1 MTLEPGSVVLVP
13 FPFTD
18 LSASK
23 KRPVLLLTAADA
35 RGDFIAM
42 AVTSKVQHQ
51 HAIALPAG
59 PLPEGGSLPVASWIR
74 TDKVITLRSTIVTKT
89 LGRID
94 EATRQAS
101 VAQLCS
107 RLHKGNNATA

>member
-1 MTLEPGSVVLVP
+1 MTLDPGCIALVP

-18 LSASK
+18 LTASK

-42 AVTSKVQHQ
+42 ALTSKTQEQ

-59 PLPEGGSLPVASWIR
+59 PLPEGGALPVASWIR

-89 LGRID
+89 LGRVD
-94 EATRQAS
+94 ETTRRAC

-107 RLHKGNNATA
+107 QLHQGG

>member
-1 MTLEPGSVVLVP
+1 MTLEPGSVALVP
-13 FPFTD
+13 FPFSD

-42 AVTSKVQHQ
+42 ALTSKAQNH

-59 PLPEGGSLPVASWIR
+59 PLPQGGALPVASWIR
-74 TDKVITLRSTIVTKT
+74 TDQVITLHSTLVTKFLRRVSET
-89 LGRID
+89 
-94 EATRQAS
+94 TRQAC
-101 VAQLCS
+101 VAPLCS
-107 RLHKGNNATA
+107 SLHQGS

>member
-1 MTLEPGSVVLVP
+1 MTLEPGSIALVP

-18 LSASK
+18 LTASK

-42 AVTSKVQHQ
+42 ALTSKAQEQ

-59 PLPEGGSLPVASWIR
+59 PLPEGGALPVVSWIR
-74 TDKVITLRSTIVTKT
+74 TDQVITLRSTIVTKT
-89 LGRID
+89 LGRVD
-94 EATRQAS
+94 EATRQAC
-101 VAQLCS
+101 VAQLC
-107 RLHKGNNATA
+107 RQLHQGG

>member
-1 MTLEPGSVVLVP
+1 MTLDPGSIALVP

-18 LSASK
+18 LTASK
-23 KRPVLLLTAADA
+23 KRPVLLLTAADE

-42 AVTSKVQHQ
+42 ALTSKAQEQ

-59 PLPEGGSLPVASWIR
+59 SLPEGGALPVASWIR
-74 TDKVITLRSTIVTKT
+74 TDKVITLRQSIVVKT
-89 LGRID
+89 LGRVS
-94 EATRQAS
+94 EATRQAC

-107 RLHKGNNATA
+107 HLREGA

>member
-1 MTLEPGSVVLVP
+1 MTLEPGSVALVP
-13 FPFTD
+13 FPFSD

-42 AVTSKVQHQ
+42 ALTSKTQAQ
-51 HAIALPAG
+51 HAIPLPAG
-59 PLPEGGSLPVASWIR
+59 PLPQGGALPVASWIR

-89 LGRID
+89 LGRVD
-94 EATRQAS
+94 EATRQAC

-107 RLHKGNNATA
+107 QLHQGG